1 MTPIR
6 LRILV
11 ICSTDKGCW
20 AEENRAKPGWG
31 RWRERC
37 LSWLTVLWDPRMQWD
52 ERHSLCP
59 LGLVLQHLFLSTG
72 KGSYFYSTG
81 SKMEGLRNCHLRLRE
96 ATNYIFY
103 HIVSHSTRD
112 LIPTIAVS
120 KAIIRKWRWIHYH
133 IQSCFIRNTHYLI
146 ITMLLSQSY
155 LN

>member
-11 ICSTDKGCW
+11 ICSTDKGWW
-20 AEENRAKPGWG
+20 AEEKRAEPGWG

-37 LSWLTVLWDPRMQWD
+37 LSWPTALGDPRMQW
-52 ERHSLCP
+52 EEGHSLCP
-59 LGLVLQHLFLSTG
+59 LGLALQHLFLSTG
-72 KGSYFYSTG
+72 RGA
-81 SKMEGLRNCHLRLRE
+81 MEGLRNCHLRLSE

-103 HIVSHSTRD
+103 HRVSHSTRD